1 MTGNVLDVA
10 TEEGRVGNAVE
21 TATARSIRADIW
33 LRIGMVVVVCGIFIW
48 LNWRVIEFVQEALRL
63 DIARMNATPPMPPE
77 HRLVTSQVVMALIGA
92 TVVQTGIGFI
102 AITSYLFPRR
112 RGGG

>member
-1 MTGNVLDVA
+1 VTGVVSVLA
-10 TEEGRVGNAVE
+10 EEERIGNAVE

-48 LNWRVIEFVQEALRL
+48 LNWQVIDFVKDALRL
-63 DIARMNATPPMPPE
+63 DIAQAAATPPLPPE
-77 HRLVTSQVVMALIGA
+77 HRLITSNVVMSLIGA

-112 RGGG
+112 LNGG

>member
-33 LRIGMVVVVCGIFIW
+33 LRIGMVVVVCSIFIW

-112 RGGG
+112 GG